1 MRMTVPGFVDLQVNG
16 YLGTSFSDKA
26 LTRQTFADACK
37 NILDDGGC
45 ACILPTVVTSPHET
59 YEHVLPVMADVIE
72 NSLDY
77 GIARGRLL
85 GIHMEG
91 PFISPEAGARG
102 CHPLES
108 VLPRAEPSLLQKY
121 QHLARGLVRLITI
134 AAEVEGMEAF
144 CRAAGELGVVV
155 SLGHQVAAA
164 ADISRA
170 ASAGATLLTHL
181 GNGMPSSIHRHN
193 NPLWS
198 CLADDRLSAMLIT
211 DGQHLPP
218 EAIVAFVRAKGL
230 ERCIVTS
237 DCAPVAGLP
246 DGEYGALGGRVHVEG
261 EHVRSADRQY
271 LAGSGALMLACVNH
285 LASLPYSLRPGAP
298 PGLEMRDLEEVAFF
312 NPLRALGED
321 PRAVLAAWAG
331 RPGLLSCGRAGP
343 RSGLRFARAAPG
355 TRRPGSPGRCGR
367 GTPPPSSSARRE

>member
-1 MRMTVPGFVDLQVNG
+1 MTVPGFVDLQVNG
-16 YLGTSFSDKA
+16 YLGTSFSDKE

-37 NILDDGGC
+37 QILDDGGC
-45 ACILPTVVTSPHET
+45 SCILPTVITSPHET
-59 YEHVLPVMADVIE
+59 YEHVLPVMADVIN
-72 NSLDY
+72 NSSDY

-108 VLPRAEPSLLQKY
+108 VLPRADPSLLQKY
-121 QHLARGLVRLITI
+121 QQLAQGLVRLITV
-134 AAEVEGMEAF
+134 AAEVEGVEAF
-144 CRAAGELGVVV
+144 CHTARELGVAV
-155 SLGHQVAAA
+155 SLGHQVASA
-164 ADISRA
+164 ADINRA

-193 NPLWS
+193 NPLWPG
-198 CLADDRLSAMLIT
+198 LADDRLSAMLIT
-211 DGQHLPP
+211 DGQHLPS
-218 EAIVAFVRAKGL
+218 EVIAAFVRAKGL

-246 DGEYGALGGRVHVEG
+246 DGEYEALGGRVSVEG

-285 LASLPYSLRPGAP
+285 LASLPFSSRPGAP
-298 PGLEMRDLEEVAFF
+298 PGLELRDLEEVAFF

-321 PRAVLAAWAG
+321 PHAVLAAWAG
-331 RPGLLSCGRAGP
+331 RPGLLSCVRDSP
-343 RSGLRFARAAPG
+343 RSGLRFVRASQINPAPG
-355 TRRPGSPGRCGR
+355 GEPR
-367 GTPPPSSSARRE
+367 